1 MSSKQKNQLY
11 NFITF
16 IYYTCG
22 CFNTHL
28 ILLSISPFCVRIFIL
43 MSIRSQYQF
52 IQQEIP
58 LVSFV
63 YSYQINVK
71 NNETSFCNYE
81 SHTKYLLN
89 ILKLLYF
96 EICD

>member
-1 MSSKQKNQLY
+1 MSSKQKKNHLY

-28 ILLSISPFCVRIFIL
+28 ILLSSSPFWVRMFVLI
-43 MSIRSQYQF
+43 SIRNQYLF
-52 IQQEIP
+52 VQQEIP

-63 YSYQINVK
+63 DGYKIKERKTMKHHFVTMKVIQK
-71 NNETSFCNYE
+71 
-81 SHTKYLLN
+81 
-89 ILKLLYF
+89 
-96 EICD
+96 ICLIS